1 MGKIAGVV
9 GLLVFLFLVVGKPFY
24 TVDEREQAIILQFG
38 KPVGVK
44 TEPGL
49 KVKVPFIQTVIF
61 FPKNLLEWDG
71 DPGQIPTGDK
81 TFIEIDSF
89 ARWRIVD
96 PLEYFKTVRD
106 EIAARERLGAIV
118 ESVTN
123 DFITSNTLIEVV
135 RSSNRLM
142 KAEDLVAEGM
152 LEQVT
157 KLSKVKLGRE
167 QMTRGILERV
177 REKMSPFGI
186 EVVDFRIKRINY
198 VEDVR
203 KKVYERMIA
212 ERKQISQQFRS
223 EGMGE
228 SRRIEG
234 EQQKELRRIKSEA
247 YRMVEEIK
255 GKADAD
261 ATRIYAEAYN
271 RDPEFYSFVNT
282 LDLYKKSLD
291 GNISLIM
298 STESEFFKYLKD
310 YNKQ

>member
-1 MGKIAGVV
+1 MGKIAGFI

-49 KVKVPFIQTVIF
+49 KVKLPFIQTVTF

-71 DPGQIPTGDK
+71 NPGQIPTGDK
-81 TFIEIDSF
+81 TFIEIDTF

-106 EIAARERLGAIV
+106 EIVARERLGAIV

-135 RSSNRLM
+135 RTSNRLM

-152 LEQVT
+152 LEQAT
-157 KLSKVKLGRE
+157 QLSKVKLGRE

-255 GKADAD
+255 GKADAE
-261 ATRIYAEAYN
+261 ATKIYAEAYN

-282 LDLYKKSLD
+282 LDIYKKSLD
-291 GNISLIM
+291 ANISLIM
-298 STESEFFKYLKD
+298 STESEFFRYLKD

>member
-1 MGKIAGVV
+1 MGKIAGFI
-9 GLLVFLFLVVGKPFY
+9 GLLVFLFLVVGKPLY
-24 TVDEREQAIILQFG
+24 VVDEREQAIILQFG
-38 KPVGVK
+38 KPVRVQ

-49 KVKVPFIQTVIF
+49 KVKVPFIQTVTF

-71 DPGQIPTGDK
+71 SPGQIPTGDK
-81 TFIEIDSF
+81 TFIEIDTF

-118 ESVTN
+118 EAVTN

-152 LEQVT
+152 LEQAT
-157 KLSKVKLGRE
+157 QLSKVKLGRE
-167 QMTRGILERV
+167 QMTRGILEQV

-203 KKVYERMIA
+203 KKVYERMMA
-212 ERKQISQQFRS
+212 ERNQISQQFRS

-247 YRMVEEIK
+247 YRTVEEIK
-255 GKADAD
+255 GKADAE

-291 GNISLIM
+291 ANISLIM

-310 YNKQ
+310 YNK

>member
-1 MGKIAGVV
+1 MGKIAGVI
-9 GLLVFLFLVVGKPFY
+9 GLLVFFVLVVGKPFY
-24 TVDEREQAIILQFG
+24 VIDERAQAIILQFG
-38 KPVGVK
+38 KPVRVQ

-49 KVKVPFIQTVIF
+49 KAKVPFIQTVTF

-71 DPGQIPTGDK
+71 SPGQIPTGDK

-106 EIAARERLGAIV
+106 EIVARERLGAIV
-118 ESVTN
+118 EAVTN

-142 KAEDLVAEGM
+142 KAEDIVAEGM

-157 KLSKVKLGRE
+157 QLSRVKLGRE
-167 QMTRGILERV
+167 QMTRGILEKV
-177 REKMSPFGI
+177 REKMSPFGM

-228 SRRIEG
+228 ARRIEG

-247 YRMVEEIK
+247 YRTVEEIK
-255 GKADAD
+255 GKADAE
-261 ATRIYAEAYN
+261 ATRIYAEAFN

-282 LDLYKKSLD
+282 LDIYKKSLD
-291 GNISLIM
+291 DKISIIM
-298 STESEFFKYLKD
+298 TTESEFFKYLKD
-310 YNKQ
+310 YTN